1 VIQELQVKRVNLVT
15 LVILVQKDSQVRK
28 VNMVHLEDAVWTV
41 RTEYLVTM
49 VSQEW
54 TVCLASKERK
64 EISVYLEELAQSE
77 NAVTMVNKER
87 QEHQDAEVST
97 VPRETRAL
105 FQVPRENL
113 VTRVLTVSTDHLV
126 NPVRTE
132 KLDVLD
138 VMASPDLVERRD
150 HLVNQV

>member
-1 VIQELQVKRVNLVT
+1 MAR
-15 LVILVQKDSQVRK
+15 KDSKARK
-28 VNMVHLEDAVWTV
+28 VNVVHLEDAVSTV

-54 TVCLASKERK
+54 TVCLVSKERK
-64 EISVYLEELAQSE
+64 EISVYLAELAQSE

-87 QEHQDAEVST
+87 QEHQDPEVST
-97 VPRETRAL
+97 VPKETRAL
-105 FQVPRENL
+105 FQDPRENL
-113 VTRVLTVSTDHLV
+113 VTRVLTVSTDRLES
-126 NPVRTE
+126 PDRTE

-150 HLVNQV
+150 QLVSQV